1 MNIYIEMDINN
12 IFKELLSG
20 VNLKAD
26 ISKNQFKLPIEYLED
41 KISISKTIKDDIEL
55 NYINDISDNDTSNI
69 ISNTSNISNCLYTNI
84 FNFSSNRE
92 YNIIEQYNKYYTNNK
107 YFLQDT
113 QTLIKNIDI
122 TETTSNIDNIDDTIN
137 GITNNQNFIS
147 KYQYIDIPYIH
158 RFNNESSILLLN
170 SINNLINPIIVLIMP
185 IIMLFIPF
193 LLIKIQGRKVSLE
206 EYLDILRTVLSKHVI
221 GKLLFSFK
229 DTSLSNR
236 IYILISF
243 GFYVFQIY
251 LNINNCIKFHKYV
264 YDINSILYKIK
275 QYISE
280 SLNNF
285 NKLLLQTKHLSSY
298 KKFNI
303 DLENNIECLN
313 NYYNNLSVIKQE
325 KFSYRIDL
333 KNLGVILKQFYQLYN
348 NKKVIDTIYYTINLN
363 SYISSIFCIK
373 KNIECGN
380 INFCT
385 YIDDKNT
392 TTIKEQ
398 YYAPLLSHDDKII
411 KNNLKLNNNIIIS
424 GPNAS
429 GKTTVLKSSIFNIIL
444 SQQIGCGFYKNA
456 NIRIYDYL
464 HCYINIPDTSNRDSL
479 FQAEARRCK
488 EILDKISNNPEK
500 NHFCIFD
507 ELYSGTNPDEAVK
520 SAYYLLEEISKYNKV
535 DMILTT
541 HYNKLCKKIKLN
553 NKNDN
558 DNNKNKKI
566 INYKMD
572 SVIDEND
579 NLIYNYRLVT
589 GISNI
594 KGGIKVL
601 KQMEY
606 PEDMIDKI
614 NID

>member
-69 ISNTSNISNCLYTNI
+69 ISNTSNTSNCLYTNI

-193 LLIKIQGRKVSLE
+193 LLIKIQGRKVSLQ

-285 NKLLLQTKHLSSY
+285 NKLLLQTKYLSSY

-325 KFSYRIDL
+325 KFSYGIDL

-398 YYAPLLSHDDKII
+398 YYAPLLSRDDKII

>member
-1 MNIYIEMDINN
+1 MDINN

>member
-1 MNIYIEMDINN
+1 MNIYIDMDIHN
-12 IFKELLSG
+12 IYKELLNG

-55 NYINDISDNDTSNI
+55 NYIQDISSCDESNNN
-69 ISNTSNISNCLYTNI
+69 NTSITSECLYNNI
-84 FNFSSNRE
+84 FNFSSKTE
-92 YNIIEQYNKYYTNNK
+92 YNIIHLYNKYYTNNK

-122 TETTSNIDNIDDTIN
+122 TETTYNIDNIDDTVN
-137 GITNNQNFIS
+137 EITNNQNFIS

-158 RFNNESSILLLN
+158 RFNNESSVLLIN
-170 SINNLINPIIVLIMP
+170 SINNLINPLIALITP
-185 IIMLFIPF
+185 VIMLFIPF
-193 LLIKIQGRKVSLE
+193 LLIKIQGRQVSME
-206 EYLDILRTVLSKHVI
+206 EYIDILKQVLSKHVF
-221 GKLLFSFK
+221 GKLLFTFK
-229 DTSLSNR
+229 DTSMSNR
-236 IYILISF
+236 LYILISF
-243 GFYVFQIY
+243 GFYLFQMY

-264 YDINSILYKIK
+264 YDINSILYNIK

-280 SLNNF
+280 SLINF
-285 NKLLLQTKHLSSY
+285 NKLLLETTQLSSY
-298 KKFNI
+298 KNFNI

-333 KNLGVILKQFYQLYN
+333 KNLGAILKQFYQLYN
-348 NKKVIDTIYYTINLN
+348 NKKIIDTMYYTINLN
-363 SYISSIFCIK
+363 SYISSIYSIK
-373 KNIECGN
+373 KNIERGN

-385 YIDDKNT
+385 YIDDTNT

-398 YYAPLLSHDDKII
+398 YYSPLLSRNDKII

-429 GKTTVLKSSIFNIIL
+429 GKTTVLKSAIFNIIL

-456 NIRIYDYL
+456 NIRIYDFL

-488 EILDKISNNPEK
+488 EILDKIISNPEK

-520 SAYYLLEEISKYNKV
+520 SGYYLLDEISKYNNV

-553 NKNDN
+553 NENDKGKSN
-558 DNNKNKKI
+558 NKKI
-566 INYKMD
+566 INYKME

-579 NLIYNYRLVT
+579 NLVYNYTLVK
-589 GISNI
+589 GISKI

>member
-12 IFKELLSG
+12 MFKELLNG

-55 NYINDISDNDTSNI
+55 NYIQDETDNDI
-69 ISNTSNISNCLYTNI
+69 SNISNCLYNNI

-92 YNIIEQYNKYYTNNK
+92 YNIIEQYNKYYTNNR

-122 TETTSNIDNIDDTIN
+122 KETTSNIDKIDDTIN
-137 GITNNQNFIS
+137 DITNNQNFIS
-147 KYQYIDIPYIH
+147 KYQYIDLPYIH
-158 RFNNESSILLLN
+158 RFNNESSVLLLN
-170 SINNLINPIIVLIMP
+170 SINNLINPIVVLIMP

-193 LLIKIQGRKVSLE
+193 LLIKIQGRKVSLQ
-206 EYLDILRTVLSKHVI
+206 EYLDILRIVLSKHVI

-229 DTSLSNR
+229 DTTMSNR
-236 IYILISF
+236 LYILISF
-243 GFYVFQIY
+243 GFYIFQIY

-285 NKLLLQTKHLSSY
+285 NKLLLETKQLTSY
-298 KKFNI
+298 KNFNI
-303 DLENNIECLN
+303 DLENNIENLN

-325 KFSYRIDL
+325 NFSYRIDL

-348 NKKVIDTIYYTINLN
+348 NKKIIDTMYYTINLN
-363 SYISSIFCIK
+363 SYISSIYSIK

-385 YIDDKNT
+385 YIDDANT

-398 YYAPLLSHDDKII
+398 YYAPLLSRDDKII

-456 NIRIYDYL
+456 KIRIYDYL

-520 SAYYLLEEISKYNKV
+520 SAYYLLDEISKYNKV

-553 NKNDN
+553 NENDKDKSN
-558 DNNKNKKI
+558 NKKI

-579 NLIYNYRLVT
+579 NLVYNYTLVK
-589 GISNI
+589 GISKI

>member
-1 MNIYIEMDINN
+1 MNIYIDMDINN
-12 IFKELLSG
+12 IFKELLNG

-55 NYINDISDNDTSNI
+55 NYIQEKTDND

-193 LLIKIQGRKVSLE
+193 LLIKIQGRKVSLQ

-325 KFSYRIDL
+325 NFSYRIDL

-398 YYAPLLSHDDKII
+398 YYAPLLSRDDKII

-488 EILDKISNNPEK
+488 EILDKISNKNK
-500 NHFCIFD
+500 NHFCVFD

-558 DNNKNKKI
+558 DNNNNKNKKI

>member
-12 IFKELLSG
+12 IFKELLNG

-55 NYINDISDNDTSNI
+55 NYIQEKTDND

-193 LLIKIQGRKVSLE
+193 LLIKIQGRKVSLQ

-325 KFSYRIDL
+325 NFSYRIDL

-398 YYAPLLSHDDKII
+398 YYAPLLSRDDKII
-411 KNNLKLNNNIIIS
+411 KIIKINNNIIIS

-429 GKTTVLKSSIFNIIL
+429 GKTTVLKSSLFNIIL
-444 SQQIGCGFYKNA
+444 SQQIGLGFIKMQILEYM
-456 NIRIYDYL
+456 IIY
-464 HCYINIPDTSNRDSL
+464 I
-479 FQAEARRCK
+479 
-488 EILDKISNNPEK
+488 
-500 NHFCIFD
+500 
-507 ELYSGTNPDEAVK
+507 
-520 SAYYLLEEISKYNKV
+520 
-535 DMILTT
+535 
-541 HYNKLCKKIKLN
+541 
-553 NKNDN
+553 
-558 DNNKNKKI
+558 
-566 INYKMD
+566 
-572 SVIDEND
+572 VI
-579 NLIYNYRLVT
+579 
-589 GISNI
+589 
-594 KGGIKVL
+594 
-601 KQMEY
+601 
-606 PEDMIDKI
+606 
-614 NID
+614 